1 MPGDISSLRRIDMAG
16 IADALSED
24 ENGTIIAIEVTAGGK
39 KAVFPAGY
47 NTWRKM
53 IGCRVSA
60 PAIEGRANRAVVEL
74 VAGTLNRPVASVSI
88 VSGATS
94 SHKRLHLAGIRKDEV
109 ITLLDRFPLS

>member
-1 MPGDISSLRRIDMAG
+1 MAG

-24 ENGTIIAIEVTAGGK
+24 GNGTIIAIEVTAGGK
-39 KAVFPAGY
+39 AIFPAGY
-47 NTWRKM
+47 NAWRKM

-88 VSGATS
+88 MSGATS
-94 SHKRLHLAGIRKDEV
+94 SHKRLHIAGIGKEEV
-109 ITLLDRFPLS
+109 LLLLDKFPL

>member
-24 ENGTIIAIEVTAGGK
+24 ENGTIIAVEVTAGGK

-47 NTWRKM
+47 NMWRKM

-74 VAGTLNRPVASVSI
+74 VAGTLSRPAASVSI
-88 VSGATS
+88 VSGAMS
-94 SHKRLHLAGIRKDEV
+94 SHKRLHISGIGKEEV
-109 ITLLDRFPLS
+109 LHLLDKFPL